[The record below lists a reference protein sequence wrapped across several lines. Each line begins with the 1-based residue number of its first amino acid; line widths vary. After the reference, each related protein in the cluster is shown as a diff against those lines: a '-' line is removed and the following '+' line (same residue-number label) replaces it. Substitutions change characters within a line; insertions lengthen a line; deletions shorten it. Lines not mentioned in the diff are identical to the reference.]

1 MGALFNTDEHGGST
15 RSRQAPKYVTDESG
29 NVIGLNDGLV
39 VLDDDST
46 EGTTAEEAPAMAG
59 VRDGKVWKKIVSIVL
74 PICAVL
80 IALAFVI
87 IYKKK
92 PELLH
97 PGKHSKVKKP
107 KKPKNRF

>member
-1 MGALFNTDEHGGST
+1 MVCRQGAE
-15 RSRQAPKYVTDESG
+15 YVTDESG
-29 NVIGLNDGLV
+29 NVIGLNDGLA

-46 EGTTAEEAPAMAG
+46 EGTTADVPANTGA
-59 VRDGKVWKKIVSIVL
+59 RNSKVWQKVVSIVL

-80 IALAFVI
+80 IAVVVII

-97 PGKHSKVKKP
+97 PGKRSKVKKP